1 VSGPGRWPRRVS
13 EAGIAASA
21 PSRAQSVA
29 DFGRRAAD
37 VARRRVPG
45 APAVVESFERERA
58 AGSVLLAGGVAY
70 RFFLWLVPFGLVL
83 AALASEWSAEDPRG
97 LRNVVQDYGLA
108 GAAAN
113 SALAAVRAERHSRWY
128 FLAAGVTLLL
138 WFGMSAV
145 RALRVAH
152 TIAWADESE
161 KLHRPLRASVVFT
174 AFVVGLTFIGF
185 GARFIGHEVSG
196 TWGWIA
202 LLGMSAVYAAVAAA
216 ALSLLPHGG
225 APWTALLPGV
235 LLIGAGMQVMHLV
248 VALYLAPRLAH
259 SPSLYGSL
267 GAATVIMLWLYLI
280 ARLVMSA
287 SFLNATLWQR
297 KHRGPGE

>member
-1 VSGPGRWPRRVS
+1 
-13 EAGIAASA
+13 
-21 PSRAQSVA
+21 
-29 DFGRRAAD
+29 
-37 VARRRVPG
+37 VPG

-58 AGSVLLAGGVAY
+58 AGSVLLAGGLAY

-113 SALAAVRAERHSRWY
+113 SALAAVHTERHSRWY
-128 FLAAGVTLLL
+128 FLAAGLALLV
-138 WFGMSAV
+138 WFGISAV

-152 TIAWADESE
+152 TIAWADDSA
-161 KLHRPLRASVVFT
+161 KLRRPLRASLVFT
-174 AFVVGLTFIGF
+174 GFAVGLSFIGF
-185 GARFIGHEVSG
+185 GTRYIGHEVSG
-196 TWGWIA
+196 TWGLVALIA
-202 LLGMSAVYAAVAAA
+202 MSAVYAAVAVAG
-216 ALSLLPHGG
+216 LILLPHGG
-225 APWTALLPGV
+225 ASWTALLPGV
-235 LLIGAGMQVMHLV
+235 LIIGVGMQVMHIV

-280 ARLVMSA
+280 ARLFVSA
-287 SFLNATLWQR
+287 AFLNATLWQR
-297 KHRGPGE
+297 RHGGPV

>member
-1 VSGPGRWPRRVS
+1 MS

-21 PSRAQSVA
+21 PSRAQSLT

-37 VARRRVPG
+37 IARQRVPG
-45 APAVVESFERERA
+45 APAVVESYERERA
-58 AGSVLLAGGVAY
+58 AGSVLLAGGLAY

-97 LRNVVQDYGLA
+97 LRTVVQDYGLA

-113 SALAAVRAERHSRWY
+113 SALAAVRAEQHSRWY
-128 FLAAGVTLLL
+128 FLAAGATLLL

-152 TIAWADESE
+152 TIAWADESA

-174 AFVVGLTFIGF
+174 GFVVGLTFIGF
-185 GARFIGHEVSG
+185 GTRYIGHEVSG

-202 LLGMSAVYAAVAAA
+202 LLGMFAVYLAVALT
-216 ALSLLPHGG
+216 ALSLLPHDG

-235 LLIGAGMQVMHLV
+235 LVIGIGLQLMHLV

-267 GAATVIMLWLYLI
+267 GAATVIMLWLYII
-280 ARLVMSA
+280 ARLVISSA
-287 SFLNATLWQR
+287 FLNATVWQR
-297 KHRGPGE
+297 KHSGTV

>member
-1 VSGPGRWPRRVS
+1 VS

-21 PSRAQSVA
+21 PSRAQSLT

-37 VARRRVPG
+37 IARQRVPG

-58 AGSVLLAGGVAY
+58 AGSVLLAGGLAY

-113 SALAAVRAERHSRWY
+113 SALAAVRDERHSRWY
-128 FLAAGVTLLL
+128 FLAAGVTLLF
-138 WFGMSAV
+138 WFGMGAV

-152 TIAWADESE
+152 TIAWAEGSA
-161 KLHRPLRASVVFT
+161 KLQRPLRASVVFT
-174 AFVVGLTFIGF
+174 GFVVGLTFIGF
-185 GARFIGHEVSG
+185 GTRYVGHEVSG
-196 TWGWIA
+196 TAGVLA
-202 LLGMSAVYAAVAAA
+202 LVAMFAVYLAVAFAAV
-216 ALSLLPHGG
+216 SLLPHGR
-225 APWTALLPGV
+225 APWTAILPGV
-235 LLIGAGMQVMHLV
+235 LFVGVGLQLMHLV
-248 VALYLAPRLAH
+248 VALYLAPRLAR

-280 ARLVMSA
+280 ARLFISA
-287 SFLNATLWQR
+287 AFLNATVWQR
-297 KHRGPGE
+297 KQSRTV

>member
-1 VSGPGRWPRRVS
+1 VN

-21 PSRAQSVA
+21 PSRAQSLT

-37 VARRRVPG
+37 IARQRVPG

-58 AGSVLLAGGVAY
+58 AGSVLLAGGLAY

-145 RALRVAH
+145 RALRVAY
-152 TIAWADESE
+152 TIAWADESAR
-161 KLHRPLRASVVFT
+161 LHRPLRASVIFT
-174 AFVVGLTFIGF
+174 GFVVGVTFIGF
-185 GARFIGHEVSG
+185 GTRYIGHEVSG
-196 TWGWIA
+196 TWGVIA
-202 LLGMSAVYAAVAAA
+202 LLAMFGVYAAVAGA
-216 ALSLLPHGG
+216 ALNLLPHGG
-225 APWTALLPGV
+225 ASWTALLPGV
-235 LLIGAGMQVMHLV
+235 LVIGVGMQLMHIV
-248 VALYLAPRLAH
+248 VAVYLAPRLAH

-280 ARLVMSA
+280 ARLFVSA
-287 SFLNATLWQR
+287 AFLNATLWQR
-297 KHRGPGE
+297 KHSGTA